1 MLNLPLCRKK
11 AMYSLIS
18 CSLAQ
23 PTCRIMQARC
33 LHCEPVADNGQQN
46 GFVAQRSA
54 RTDSGE
60 ILSSMPH
67 TRGS

>member
-23 PTCRIMQARC
+23 PIC
-33 LHCEPVADNGQQN
+33 
-46 GFVAQRSA
+46 RSA
-54 RTDSGE
+54 E
-60 ILSSMPH
+60 AQLPQV
-67 TRGS
+67 